1 MRGAPFREVIA
12 PDVTASTALWPT
24 ASSSARRGLDPHLRD
39 RGRIAR
45 LFAMV
50 CMAVVWAYLV
60 GEHKDIYVKP
70 ISKPH
75 ELHLYG
81 AYPKHCFQTQKF
93 HLALSYKSQMG

>member
-1 MRGAPFREVIA
+1 MRGAPFMRVMA

-24 ASSSARRGLDPHLRD
+24 ASSSARSGLAPHLRD

-70 ISKPH
+70 IKNLKHGRRAKFTTLLLNHISGAPSKS
-75 ELHLYG
+75 L
-81 AYPKHCFQTQKF
+81 
-93 HLALSYKSQMG
+93 